1 MKKEKNDVC
10 ISTILDDA
18 DVFLLLEKNV
28 AVTKMKTFVELGK
41 KIVKLCSLFYCA
53 IKFSL
58 GMLFS
63 T

>member
-41 KIVKLCSLFYCA
+41 KNRQIVFSILLCHKILIRDAF
-53 IKFSL
+53 
-58 GMLFS
+58 
-63 T
+63 